1 MKRSLI
7 VALALVFSLG
17 AASDDKKMQSVK
29 LYLAGL
35 ECSNCVKK
43 VETALK
49 KIDGVSTVSV
59 SLKKMTADVKL
70 ASTGK
75 ATTDALIKAVS
86 DAGFGA
92 AMSKAEASK
101 LNVKHKE
108 GEDEDCEGEDD
119 CCATKDG
126 KKKEASSKEHSEKK

>member
-1 MKRSLI
+1 MKRTLI

-17 AASDDKKMQSVK
+17 LASDDKKSQSVK

-35 ECSNCVKK
+35 ECNNCVKK

-49 KIDGVSTVSV
+49 KVDGVSTVSV
-59 SLKKMTADVKL
+59 SLKKMTADIKL
-70 ASTGK
+70 ASTGSVK
-75 ATTDALIKAVS
+75 TDLLIKAVS

-92 AMSKAEASK
+92 ATTKTAASK
-101 LNVKHKE
+101 LTVKHKE

-126 KKKEASSKEHSEKK
+126 KKKAADHKEQSEKK